1 MNKSYYA
8 IIPANIRYDDD
19 ISPNAKLLYGEITAL
34 CNEKGYCWASNSY
47 FADLY
52 GVSNKSVSRW
62 IGQLIKK
69 EYIYSEMIY
78 KESGEIEKRYL
89 YIGHAP
95 KKDKDIDSGGMDK
108 NVHRYGQE
116 CPEGM
121 DKNVHRGMDKN
132 VPDNNTSTNTTINTT
147 VYSTTQNAVVNT
159 NIKLIQEKTHLKLT
173 NNMKKIARTWNE
185 DKLIKAINIFL
196 DKGGEYFSL
205 LEKIY
210 KNDGNFKEKHNHKG
224 YKSKKTKFH
233 NFNETFQKYSSDEL
247 DEIIRKSQREKF
259 K

>member
-8 IIPANIRYDDD
+8 IIPANIRYDND
-19 ISPNAKLLYGEITAL
+19 ITPNAKLLYGEITAL

-47 FADLY
+47 FAELY
-52 GVSNKSVSRW
+52 GASNKSVSRW
-62 IGQLIKK
+62 IAQLIKK
-69 EYIYSEMIY
+69 GYLYSEMIY

-89 YIGHAP
+89 YITIP
-95 KKDKDIDSGGMDK
+95 KKDESKDTEGMDK

-116 CPEGM
+116 CSKGM

-132 VPDNNTSTNTTINTT
+132 VADNTTSTNTTNNTT

-173 NNMKKIARTWNE
+173 NNMKKIASSWND

-196 DKGGEYFSL
+196 DKDGEYFSL

-210 KNDGNFKEKHNHKG
+210 KNDGNFKEKNTHKG

-233 NFNETFQKYSSDEL
+233 NFKESFGQYTSDEL
-247 DEIIRKSQREKF
+247 DEIIRKSQKAKF
-259 K
+259 G